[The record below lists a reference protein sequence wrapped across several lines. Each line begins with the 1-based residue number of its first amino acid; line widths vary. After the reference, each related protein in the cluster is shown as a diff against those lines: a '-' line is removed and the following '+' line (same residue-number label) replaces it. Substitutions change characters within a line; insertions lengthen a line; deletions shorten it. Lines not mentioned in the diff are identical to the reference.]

1 MKNYIIY
8 KLNEIKPILKR
19 KYKIK
24 KIGVFGSYAIN
35 KASKNSD
42 IDIYVEFEY
51 KTFDNIAGLWN
62 FLEQLFHKK
71 VDIFYPHNYSKQ
83 NVVKN
88 IQKRVIYG

>member
-42 IDIYVEFEY
+42 IDIYVEFED

-62 FLEQLFHKK
+62 FLELLFHKK
-71 VDIFYPHNYSKQ
+71 VDFFYPHNYSKQ